1 MKAIYIAIA
10 IFTSVLISCN
20 ASGGN
25 KSVIPVDHQEEN
37 HQEKH

>member
-1 MKAIYIAIA
+1 MKSIYIATA
-10 IFTSVLISCN
+10 IFTLVLTSCN

-25 KSVIPVDHQEEN
+25 KSIFPVDHQEET